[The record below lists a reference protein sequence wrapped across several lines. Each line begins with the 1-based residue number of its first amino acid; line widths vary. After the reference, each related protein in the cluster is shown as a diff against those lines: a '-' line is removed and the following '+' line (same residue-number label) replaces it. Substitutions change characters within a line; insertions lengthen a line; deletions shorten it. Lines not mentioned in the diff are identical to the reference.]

1 MKLDILKRIEEVLE
15 LGYEVSREVLGRAR
29 DGARELG
36 EKGALKL
43 EIMQLERQSTRLLAQ
58 LGAEVY
64 YAFTKKN
71 QITVSKKTR
80 GVKNIVTDI
89 KQIEERIADKKI
101 SQRVIDKCIDLG
113 INFLDT
119 ANIYGNGESEIH
131 IGEALKGK
139 RNDVLIATKFNLTN
153 LNGESPKSRI
163 QKNIEES
170 LRKLQ
175 TDVIDL
181 YQIHFV
187 PNDIPHEEYLEP
199 LNELIVE
206 GKVRHLGECNY
217 SSWRHA
223 DTTRIADSHG
233 WSNFV
238 SSQNNYSLMHR
249 HAELELLPYCTEHKV
264 GFLPYFPLAGGWL
277 TGKYASGSE
286 VPQSARRMVGQL
298 QNDSASQS
306 VLGKLDAFAS
316 EHEKTLVD
324 LAFAWLLAHPA
335 VSSVIAGAMTEEQ
348 VISNANAA
356 NWILDR
362 EQRDQVDEIAYWEGS
377 DEDIERFGMGP
388 DVPSAP
394 PR

>member
-1 MKLDILKRIEEVLE
+1 
-15 LGYEVSREVLGRAR
+15 
-29 DGARELG
+29 
-36 EKGALKL
+36 
-43 EIMQLERQSTRLLAQ
+43 MQYRQ
-58 LGAEVY
+58 LGN
-64 YAFTKKN
+64 TDLN
-71 QITVSKKTR
+71 VSVIGLGTNNF
-80 GVKNIVTDI
+80 GNPS
-89 KQIEERIADKKI
+89 RIADKKI

-119 ANIYGNGESEIH
+119 ANIYGNGESEVH

-277 TGKYASGSE
+277 TGKYASGNE
-286 VPQSARRMVGQL
+286 VPQSARKMVGQL

-316 EHEKTLVD
+316 EHDKTLVD

>member
-1 MKLDILKRIEEVLE
+1 
-15 LGYEVSREVLGRAR
+15 
-29 DGARELG
+29 
-36 EKGALKL
+36 
-43 EIMQLERQSTRLLAQ
+43 MQYRQ
-58 LGAEVY
+58 LGN
-64 YAFTKKN
+64 TDLN
-71 QITVSKKTR
+71 VSVIGLGTNNF
-80 GVKNIVTDI
+80 GNPS
-89 KQIEERIADKKI
+89 RIADKKI

-277 TGKYASGSE
+277 TGKYASGNE

>member
-1 MKLDILKRIEEVLE
+1 
-15 LGYEVSREVLGRAR
+15 
-29 DGARELG
+29 
-36 EKGALKL
+36 
-43 EIMQLERQSTRLLAQ
+43 MQYRQ
-58 LGAEVY
+58 LGN
-64 YAFTKKN
+64 TDLN
-71 QITVSKKTR
+71 VSVIGLGTNNF
-80 GVKNIVTDI
+80 GNPS
-89 KQIEERIADKKI
+89 RIADKKI

-170 LRKLQ
+170 LRKIQ

-277 TGKYASGSE
+277 TGKYASGNE

>member
-1 MKLDILKRIEEVLE
+1 
-15 LGYEVSREVLGRAR
+15 
-29 DGARELG
+29 
-36 EKGALKL
+36 
-43 EIMQLERQSTRLLAQ
+43 MQYRQ
-58 LGAEVY
+58 LGN
-64 YAFTKKN
+64 TDLN
-71 QITVSKKTR
+71 VSVIGLGTNNF
-80 GVKNIVTDI
+80 GNPS
-89 KQIEERIADKKI
+89 RIADKKI

-119 ANIYGNGESEIH
+119 ANIYGNGESEVH

-277 TGKYASGSE
+277 TGKYASGNE

-316 EHEKTLVD
+316 EHDKTLVD

>member
-1 MKLDILKRIEEVLE
+1 
-15 LGYEVSREVLGRAR
+15 
-29 DGARELG
+29 
-36 EKGALKL
+36 
-43 EIMQLERQSTRLLAQ
+43 MQYRQ
-58 LGAEVY
+58 LGN
-64 YAFTKKN
+64 TDLN
-71 QITVSKKTR
+71 VSVIGLGTNNF
-80 GVKNIVTDI
+80 GNPS
-89 KQIEERIADKKI
+89 RIADKKI

-277 TGKYASGSE
+277 TGKYASGNE
-286 VPQSARRMVGQL
+286 VPQSARRMVDQL

-316 EHEKTLVD
+316 EHDKTLVD

>member
-1 MKLDILKRIEEVLE
+1 
-15 LGYEVSREVLGRAR
+15 
-29 DGARELG
+29 
-36 EKGALKL
+36 
-43 EIMQLERQSTRLLAQ
+43 MQYRQ
-58 LGAEVY
+58 LGN
-64 YAFTKKN
+64 TDLN
-71 QITVSKKTR
+71 VSVIGLGTNNF
-80 GVKNIVTDI
+80 GNPS
-89 KQIEERIADKKI
+89 RIADKKI

-277 TGKYASGSE
+277 TGKYASGNE

-377 DEDIERFGMGP
+377 NEDIERFGMGP

>member
-1 MKLDILKRIEEVLE
+1 
-15 LGYEVSREVLGRAR
+15 
-29 DGARELG
+29 
-36 EKGALKL
+36 
-43 EIMQLERQSTRLLAQ
+43 MQYRQ
-58 LGAEVY
+58 LGN
-64 YAFTKKN
+64 TDLN
-71 QITVSKKTR
+71 VSVIGLGTNNF
-80 GVKNIVTDI
+80 GNPS
-89 KQIEERIADKKI
+89 RIADKKI

-119 ANIYGNGESEIH
+119 ANIYGNGESEVH

-277 TGKYASGSE
+277 TGKYASGNE

-377 DEDIERFGMGP
+377 NEDIERFGMGP

>member
-1 MKLDILKRIEEVLE
+1 
-15 LGYEVSREVLGRAR
+15 
-29 DGARELG
+29 
-36 EKGALKL
+36 
-43 EIMQLERQSTRLLAQ
+43 MQYRLLGNTDLNVSVIG
-58 LGAEVY
+58 LGTNN
-64 YAFTKKN
+64 FGN
-71 QITVSKKTR
+71 PS
-80 GVKNIVTDI
+80 
-89 KQIEERIADKKI
+89 RIADKKM

-139 RNDVLIATKFNLTN
+139 RSEVIIATKFNLTN

-163 QKNIEES
+163 RKNIEES
-170 LRKLQ
+170 LGKLQ

-187 PNDIPHEEYLEP
+187 PDGIPHEEYLEP
-199 LNELIVE
+199 LNELITE
-206 GKVRHLGECNY
+206 GKVRHIGECNY

-223 DTTRIADSHG
+223 DTTRIAANHG
-233 WSNFV
+233 WSHFV

-277 TGKYASGSE
+277 TGKYASGNE

-298 QNDSASQS
+298 QNDTASQS
-306 VLGKLDAFAS
+306 VLAKLDAFAS
-316 EHEKTLVD
+316 EHNKTLVD

-335 VSSVIAGAMTEEQ
+335 VSSVIAGAMSEEQ
-348 VISNANAA
+348 VASNASAA
-356 NWILDR
+356 SWILDR
-362 EQRDQVDEIAYWEGS
+362 VARDAVDEIAYWEGS
-377 DEDIERFGMGP
+377 NEDIERFGMGP

-394 PR
+394 ER

>member
-1 MKLDILKRIEEVLE
+1 
-15 LGYEVSREVLGRAR
+15 
-29 DGARELG
+29 
-36 EKGALKL
+36 
-43 EIMQLERQSTRLLAQ
+43 MQYRQ
-58 LGAEVY
+58 LGN
-64 YAFTKKN
+64 TDLN
-71 QITVSKKTR
+71 VSVIGLGTNNF
-80 GVKNIVTDI
+80 GNPS
-89 KQIEERIADKKI
+89 RIADKKI

-119 ANIYGNGESEIH
+119 ANIYGNGESEVH

-223 DTTRIADSHG
+223 DTTRIADSRG

-277 TGKYASGSE
+277 TGKYASGNE

-377 DEDIERFGMGP
+377 NEDIERFGMGP